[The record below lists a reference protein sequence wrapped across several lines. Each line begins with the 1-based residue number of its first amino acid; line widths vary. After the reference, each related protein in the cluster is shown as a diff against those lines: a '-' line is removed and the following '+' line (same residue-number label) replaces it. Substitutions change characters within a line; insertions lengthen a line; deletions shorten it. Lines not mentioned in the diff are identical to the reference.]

1 MILLKSAIIR
11 VFVEVFPPQRHLP
24 REYFYDFFFHF
35 QFLIFWFLLI
45 PKNCCMPTPK
55 NTELK
60 QCRAQLYK
68 VDANQISKPFL

>member
-35 QFLIFWFLLI
+35 QSLIFWFLLI
-45 PKNCCMPTPK
+45 PKN
-55 NTELK
+55 TEFK
-60 QCRAQLYK
+60 QCREQLYK